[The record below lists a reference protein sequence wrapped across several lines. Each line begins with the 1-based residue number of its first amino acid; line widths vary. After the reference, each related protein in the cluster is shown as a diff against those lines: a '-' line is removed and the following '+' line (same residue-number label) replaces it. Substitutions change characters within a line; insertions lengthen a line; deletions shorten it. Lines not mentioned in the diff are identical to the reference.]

1 MRGWQLCRGK
11 QEKKCKGWKGWRV
24 YKQEKL
30 RVGKDLQE
38 RMRQS
43 RNKDGGN
50 RGDEWGDERQTVRA
64 EEC

>member
-1 MRGWQLCRGK
+1 M
-11 QEKKCKGWKGWRV
+11 

-38 RMRQS
+38 RMRQG

-50 RGDEWGDERQTVRA
+50 RGNEWEDERQIVRA